1 VAPHHVKRGF
11 LRLLKNTINR
21 LAVPIARSGR
31 GPLAL
36 VRHVG
41 RRTGLTYETP
51 LVLARVPDGFVAELT
66 YGPDV
71 DWYRN
76 ITAAGRCVVVQHG
89 VEYPVDR
96 IEPCSTEDGL
106 AAFGPPRSLVLRALR
121 RHEFRVLHVEPAALV
136 NARAVTAHEAIR
148 RRTPPQRLV
157 TALNPVVRAA
167 LHSPLHAL
175 LDNEMII
182 MHVTGRRTGHRYDIP
197 VGFTDLGDRLVV
209 VTQHGWRRN
218 LRGGADVEVT
228 RFGRCAPM
236 HAELDEDPASVAAAV
251 HEVMARLGPQEAQRR
266 LGIVVDPGH
275 EPDPAELTEAIRDFD
290 LALITLTDGD

>member
-1 VAPHHVKRGF
+1 MTTHPLKRGF
-11 LRLLKNTINR
+11 LRLVKNTVNR
-21 LAVPIARSGR
+21 VAVPVARSGH
-31 GPLAL
+31 GPHAL

-41 RRTGLTYETP
+41 RRTGRTYETP
-51 LVLARVPDGFVAELT
+51 LLLAGTPDGFVAELT

-76 ITAAGRCVVVQHG
+76 ITAAGRCIVVQHG

-106 AAFGPPRSLVLRALR
+106 AAFGPPRSLVLRLLR
-121 RHEFRVLHVEPAALV
+121 RREFRVLHVEPAAV
-136 NARAVTAHEAIR
+136 VGSGAVPTHATIR

-167 LHSPLHAL
+167 LRSPLHAL

-182 MHVTGRRTGHRYDIP
+182 MHVTGRWTGHRYDIP
-197 VGFTDLGDRLVV
+197 VGFTDPGDRLVV
-209 VTQHGWRRN
+209 VTQRGWRRN

-228 RFGRCAPM
+228 RYGRRAPM
-236 HAELDEDPASVAAAV
+236 RAELDEDPASVAATV
-251 HEVMARLGPQEAQRR
+251 HEVMARIGPQEARRR
-266 LGIVVDPGH
+266 LGIIVDSGH
-275 EPDPAELTEAIRDFD
+275 EPDPAQLTGAIRDLD
-290 LALITLTDGD
+290 LAVITLTDGA